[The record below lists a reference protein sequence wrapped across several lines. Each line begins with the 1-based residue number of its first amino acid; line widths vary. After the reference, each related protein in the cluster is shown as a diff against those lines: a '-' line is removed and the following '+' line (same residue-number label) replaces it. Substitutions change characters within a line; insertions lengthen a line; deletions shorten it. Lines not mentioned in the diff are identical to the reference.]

1 MIPCI
6 GRLDQKLRLVA
17 VLLAGACESG
27 PAGVRTLPGVNVS
40 ITPVRVVLEVGA
52 RIQLTATVRDLDG
65 DPLEGREVQWS
76 SSAPAIAQVSRSGE
90 VTAIAPGVANV
101 EAYSDQSVGF
111 AQVVVQVGFRLP
123 VAASTSLL
131 TAEIG
136 TATAACPSGEGGL
149 RADGRRECHHAGISR
164 YSLDFRAL
172 PEQPE
177 ATAVGAAADG
187 TVSDICIQP
196 PSESTCGP
204 NGPFVYIEHG
214 AGFATFY
221 AHLDPASVSVRRKTR
236 VSQGETLGRMGAWGD
251 ESYPWMHFEIRWNNE
266 DPFENRSLGNL
277 AVSGRRL
284 SDYRV
289 LVHPR

>member
-1 MIPCI
+1 M
-6 GRLDQKLRLVA
+6 A
-17 VLLAGACESG
+17 AACESG
-27 PAGVRTLPGVNVS
+27 PADIPTPGVNVS
-40 ITPVRVVLEVGA
+40 VTPVAVMLERGG
-52 RIQLTATVRDLDG
+52 RTQLTATVRDLQG
-65 DPLEGREVQWS
+65 DSLTGREVQWS
-76 SSAPAIAQVSRSGE
+76 SSAPSIAQVSPSGE
-90 VTAIAPGVANV
+90 VTALAPGVANV
-101 EAYSDQSVGF
+101 GAYSDQSVGF
-111 AQVVVQVGFRLP
+111 ARVVVQLDFRLP
-123 VAASTSLL
+123 VAAATSLL

-136 TATAACPSGEGGL
+136 TPTAACPAGEGGV
-149 RADGRRECHHAGISR
+149 RADGDRDCRHAGISR
-164 YSLDFRAL
+164 YSLDFRPR

-196 PSESTCGP
+196 SSESTCGP
-204 NGPFVYIEHG
+204 HGPFVYIEHG

-251 ESYPWMHFEIRWNNE
+251 ERYPWMHFEVRWNNE
-266 DPFENRSLGNL
+266 DPFQNRLLGNL